1 MRRQIQLASLR
12 ISSYSPMKGNACF
25 PSLPRM
31 ALAYGT
37 RLLLVRTFAYFGRML
52 SQSYA
57 VEGYEKTTYDYILA
71 HRHAT
76 PEPSGI
82 SPSRAATPSVDSAA
96 ASEAGSEDDEDDD
109 TMKLTFRSAVSKDI
123 TLTVRPT
130 TKCSVILKAFLKRAG
145 LSDKYPSSP
154 VKGKK
159 GKSKGSML
167 LGPALMV
174 DGERLD
180 PDAEISSADL
190 EDGDLVE
197 VTGL

>member
-1 MRRQIQLASLR
+1 
-12 ISSYSPMKGNACF
+12 
-25 PSLPRM
+25 
-31 ALAYGT
+31 
-37 RLLLVRTFAYFGRML
+37 
-52 SQSYA
+52 
-57 VEGYEKTTYDYILA
+57 
-71 HRHAT
+71 
-76 PEPSGI
+76 
-82 SPSRAATPSVDSAA
+82 
-96 ASEAGSEDDEDDD
+96 
-109 TMKLTFRSAVSKDI
+109 MKLTFRSAISKDI

-130 TKCSVILKAFLKRAG
+130 TKCSLILKAFLKRAG
-145 LSDKYPSSP
+145 LSDKYPPSP

-159 GKSKGSML
+159 GKGKNSML